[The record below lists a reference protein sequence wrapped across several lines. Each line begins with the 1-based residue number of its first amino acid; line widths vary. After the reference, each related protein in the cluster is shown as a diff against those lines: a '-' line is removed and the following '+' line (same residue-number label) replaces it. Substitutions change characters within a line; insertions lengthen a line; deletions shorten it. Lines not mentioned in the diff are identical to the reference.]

1 MTMKTENQLI
11 GSFNELVFENRNK
24 AYGAYVL
31 RNSYNNNMSFS
42 LFISIAFFAVIALV
56 AFGLTKNTLPPIDM
70 KNLEKIDSTFSIEV
84 VIPHDPII
92 EMKREKITEVEKP
105 HTDTRNLTVTD
116 ETVKETPKT
125 NEKMTINP
133 LGTPDVK
140 ADSMPKSN
148 GLPEGEI
155 TLKKPTED
163 KAAFLVSDMPE
174 FNGDLFQYLSRNI
187 RYPQIAVENQTEGQ
201 VFLTFV
207 VEKDGAIGDV
217 KTLKPLRDGCT
228 EEAIRVISAMPKWK
242 PGRNHGEL
250 VRVQYNLPIRFRLK

>member
-11 GSFNELVFENRNK
+11 GNFNELVFENRNK

-42 LFISIAFFAVIALV
+42 LFISIAFFAVVALV
-56 AFGLTKNTLPPIDM
+56 AFGLTKNTLPKIDT
-70 KNLEKIDSTFSIEV
+70 KSLKPDSTFSIEV
-84 VIPHDPII
+84 VIPHDEILV
-92 EMKREKITEVEKP
+92 MKKEKITEVEKP

-116 ETVKETPKT
+116 EVVKETPKT
-125 NEKMTINP
+125 NETMTINP
-133 LGTPDVK
+133 LGTPDGK
-140 ADSMPKSN
+140 ADSIPKSN
-148 GLPEGEI
+148 DLPIGDVP
-155 TLKKPTED
+155 TKKPVDD

-207 VEKDGAIGDV
+207 VEKDGSIGDV

-228 EEAIRVISAMPKWK
+228 EEAIRVVSSMPKWK

-250 VRVQYNLPIRFRLK
+250 VRVQYNLPIKFRLK